1 MEFDDGPIAIVDPR
15 IDDGPV
21 AIVDPQFDDGPVA
34 IVEIHHIY
42 HSHNNNASVLKIH
55 KTGLLEG
62 AMKLTYDHDLGHKR
76 PMLGIV
82 FFHRAKHT

>member
-1 MEFDDGPIAIVDPR
+1 MEFDDGPIAIVDPQ
-15 IDDGPV
+15 I
-21 AIVDPQFDDGPVA
+21 DDGPVA

-62 AMKLTYDHDLGHKR
+62 AMKLKCDHGLVHKR
-76 PMLGIV
+76 PMHSIV
-82 FFHRAKHT
+82 LFHRATHT

>member
-15 IDDGPV
+15 I
-21 AIVDPQFDDGPVA
+21 DDGPVA

-62 AMKLTYDHDLGHKR
+62 AMKLKYDHGLVHKR
-76 PMLGIV
+76 PMHSIV
-82 FFHRAKHT
+82 LFHRATHT

>member
-1 MEFDDGPIAIVDPR
+1 MEFDDGPIAIVDPQ

-21 AIVDPQFDDGPVA
+21 AIVDHQIDDGPVA
-34 IVEIHHIY
+34 IVHLHHIY
-42 HSHNNNASVLKIH
+42 HSHNNNASVQKIH

-62 AMKLTYDHDLGHKR
+62 AMKLKYDQDLGHKR